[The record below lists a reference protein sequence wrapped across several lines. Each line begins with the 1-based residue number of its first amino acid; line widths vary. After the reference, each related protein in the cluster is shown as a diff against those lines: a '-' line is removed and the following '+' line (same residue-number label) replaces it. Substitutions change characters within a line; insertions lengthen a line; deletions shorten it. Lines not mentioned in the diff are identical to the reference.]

1 MVSSALLALL
11 IYLSM
16 WIGWVQ
22 DWAWLGAV
30 DDRFLAW
37 GRALTAADPALVSA
51 WDWFCTLL
59 GPAAFRIIGVGII
72 IWLLIRRNWRTALFL
87 LATIELSG
95 PLIEVAKRVAD
106 RPRPDGQMVYA
117 YGTAFPSGHAL
128 GVMVSVLAFLTVAW
142 AAAAGG
148 ARRRRRHRDRRRT
161 RGAQRPSSVR
171 RAGRLGAG
179 LRLLR
184 RVPAIVVDQGRKTG
198 RIRYSA
204 VKLTL
209 WYSAST
215 SPSRATGVGPST
227 AVKLN
232 SGA

>member
-30 DDRFLAW
+30 DDRLLEW

-87 LATIELSG
+87 VATIELSG

-142 AAAAGG
+142 PMISARWRLPLAVLGAVVVIAIGAG
-148 ARRRRRHRDRRRT
+148 RVVLNVHH
-161 RGAQRPSSVR
+161 PSDVLAGWALGYVYYVACLPLLSI
-171 RAGRLGAG
+171 RAGRPEESG
-179 LRLLR
+179 
-184 RVPAIVVDQGRKTG
+184 
-198 RIRYSA
+198 
-204 VKLTL
+204 
-209 WYSAST
+209 
-215 SPSRATGVGPST
+215 T
-227 AVKLN
+227 AQ
-232 SGA
+232 